1 MSMML
6 TTSLDCLSFRSF
18 VSLWV
23 NHASSVHPSN
33 RLSVC
38 LSVRPSICACV
49 CLSAHPSV
57 PLSLPPFLKTSLFP
71 LSFCPSLCSFV
82 RTPYPIPSPRKFF
95 RELVYHVFFM
105 ISIDLYLSLKQSK
118 EIVLLTLRIRRDTV
132 TENQRLA
139 AWGVK
144 GTYHTVPL
152 AHRNCHHS
160 HQLCY
165 TLANPAHTSHLS
177 KKTVARCRLG

>member
-1 MSMML
+1 
-6 TTSLDCLSFRSF
+6 
-18 VSLWV
+18 VSV
-23 NHASSVHPSN
+23 C
-33 RLSVC
+33 RCLSVC
-38 LSVRPSICACV
+38 PSVRP
-49 CLSAHPSV
+49 
-57 PLSLPPFLKTSLFP
+57 PLSLPSFLKTSSFP
-71 LSFCPSLCSFV
+71 LSFCPSVCSFV

-95 RELVYHVFFM
+95 CVLVYHVFYI
-105 ISIDLYLSLKQSK
+105 ISIELYLSLRQNK
-118 EIVLLTLRIRRDTV
+118 EIVLLTVRIRRDTV

-144 GTYHTVPL
+144 GTHHTVPL

-165 TLANPAHTSHLS
+165 TLVNPAHTSHLS